1 MEPEILLSIII
12 VNWRVPELLRG
23 CLASIYC
30 ETKIHPTLFEIIV
43 VDNNS
48 GDHSVALLRAEFPQV
63 VCIANEVNVG
73 FGQANNQAYQKSRGR
88 FVLLLNPDTLI
99 QHNAIAQTL
108 AVMQQRPSV
117 VALGCRL
124 LNGDGSLQR
133 WTGGRF
139 PTLWNVACHY
149 LFLSRLLARL
159 GHDVSVY
166 LTHDVAHDCE
176 VDWLCGA
183 FLMLRRDAIPDPLF
197 DPSYFMYGEDM
208 DVCYRLKQAGGT
220 ILYTPAASIIH
231 YQGASMSKQQG
242 DILLSSLKGL
252 HMFYRKIHGPGK
264 LWLFDSLTVAG
275 FGLRWCAFSIG
286 AGFSGSASFTAKAAS
301 SRQYLTIALQLLKSR
316 LE

>member
-1 MEPEILLSIII
+1 LETEILLSIII
-12 VNWRVPELLRG
+12 VNWRVPELLRA
-23 CLASIYC
+23 CLASIYR

-48 GDHSVALLRAEFPQV
+48 GDHSVELVRAEFPQV

-73 FGQANNQAYQKSRGR
+73 FGRANNQAYQKSRGR

-99 QHNAIAQTL
+99 QHDAIGQTL
-108 AVMQQRPSV
+108 ALMQQRPPV

-124 LNGDGSLQR
+124 LNGDGSFQR

-139 PTLWNVACHY
+139 PSLWNVACHY

-159 GHDVSVY
+159 GHHVSVY
-166 LTHDVAHDCE
+166 LTYDVAHDCE

-242 DILLSSLKGL
+242 DILLTSLKGVR
-252 HMFYRKIHGPGK
+252 MFYRKTHGSGK

-275 FGLRWCAFSIG
+275 FGLRWCAYSIG
-286 AGFSGSASFTAKAAS
+286 ARFSGNASFTAKAAS
-301 SRQYLTIALQLLKSR
+301 SHQYLTIALQLIKSR
-316 LE
+316 KE